1 MTVVAALRLSVHAPT
16 LQAPVG
22 AVVGSVGLPP
32 SSSVP
37 PLVAAIYG
45 LRSETGEAWG
55 PLSGALVNKDGVF
68 LSVPVKAGD
77 VDAYGQGFLV
87 GLFAP
92 GIRPPLALGA
102 LPPFIPLTNLAVAS
116 VRVPRGQTVTT
127 EPTPDGGAPATI
139 SDAALLPA
147 VPPGAHPYIL
157 PTTTTT
163 TTLSAP
169 APASSRELWAT
180 ITSSVLAVVGLALV
194 IVLANR
200 ARVARTRSRYG
211 TAPQFRPPHPHA
223 HALMRQ
229 DEGSRT
235 GEESQ
240 ETATPT
246 PVLLHRQETTGS
258 AEGEKQVPSQPSPRP
273 RPRSQSSS
281 LVQRTTDRARQL
293 AGEAQEAWVEASG
306 RGQPSGTAEEGGPKT
321 E

>member
-1 MTVVAALRLSVHAPT
+1 MAIVAALRLSVHAPT
-16 LQAPVG
+16 LDTPVG

-32 SSSVP
+32 PSSVP
-37 PLVAAIYG
+37 HLVAAIYG

-102 LPPFIPLTNLAVAS
+102 RPPFVPLTNLAVTS

-127 EPTPDGGAPATI
+127 EPAPDGGAPATI
-139 SDAALLPA
+139 SDAALLLPA
-147 VPPGAHPYIL
+147 VAPGAHPYIL

-200 ARVARTRSRYG
+200 ARVARTHSRYG
-211 TAPQFRPPHPHA
+211 SAPQFRPPHPHA
-223 HALMRQ
+223 HAPMRQ

-240 ETATPT
+240 ETATLT
-246 PVLLHRQETTGS
+246 PLSLQRQETTVS
-258 AEGEKQVPSQPSPRP
+258 AEAEKQVPSPRP

-281 LVQRTTDRARQL
+281 LVQRTTDRVRQL

-306 RGQPSGTAEEGGPKT
+306 RGQPSGAAEEGGPKT